1 MIFASEKP
9 IGKERRYPAEGN
21 GMKCSKCSK
30 EIADDMTYCGYC
42 GGNVKTPQGPPL
54 LEQLAEHAVPLGDL
68 VERVAKAIGEL
79 WIKAQAEKLKH
90 RTYLS
95 LLVISLVALVVIMAW
110 WLASEGAL
118 DPTFSFLAGTV
129 LGALITLVGDLMLSD

>member
-1 MIFASEKP
+1 MA
-9 IGKERRYPAEGN
+9 
-21 GMKCSKCSK
+21 MKCPTCSK
-30 EIADDMTYCGYC
+30 EIADDVTYCGYC
-42 GGNVKTPQGPPL
+42 GGNVKKPQGPPL
-54 LEQLAEHAVPLGDL
+54 IEQLAEHAVPLGDL

-79 WIKAQAEKLKH
+79 WVKPQEERLKH

-95 LLVISLVALVVIMAW
+95 LLVMALVALVVAMAW
-110 WLASEGAL
+110 WLASEGTL